1 MPPQV
6 LTVRAW
12 YSACMLLLHRP
23 RLPLDIG
30 SSVSR
35 RRIDLDN
42 VPADSGGAGKEAMLS
57 DTSDAS
63 DERQTCAASNVDT
76 IPHQVGKTV
85 LAVPA
90 SKLVKAA
97 ATEICYLLP
106 KYQATFSVRRIPSSW
121 VYLIFQS
128 AIIHSSFIEDS
139 DASLDNSEEEDV
151 IGARNTSESRRRH
164 GESESERLFRQCIRN
179 LDQMALIWRGASHH
193 VATLRRVA

>member
-1 MPPQV
+1 
-6 LTVRAW
+6 
-12 YSACMLLLHRP
+12 MLLLHRP

-57 DTSDAS
+57 DTCDAS
-63 DERQTCAASNVDT
+63 EERQTSAASNVDT
-76 IPHQVGKTV
+76 IAHQVGKTV

-139 DASLDNSEEEDV
+139 DASSDNSEGEDP
-151 IGARNTSESRRRH
+151 IGARNTSEIRRRH
-164 GESESERLFRQCIRN
+164 GES
-179 LDQMALIWRGASHH
+179 
-193 VATLRRVA
+193 